1 MPDHAIA
8 DALRERGD
16 RGTPRGN
23 EDVFRRARALADA
36 PSPRDALTTVPD
48 QTRPQSRAALRIVA
62 VITLAAAVVGGA
74 IYLRSPRTTP
84 DHVTTPGTA
93 TPTEPTLITPS
104 PTLAAGC
111 PISQDCPLPE
121 APVSFDVPGLPPG
134 WQQDGDPTR
143 GLVSNNATS
152 LYGWFRAPVPDVAVP
167 GGPAPRRIQIRLH
180 IDRRITEGLRA
191 AWAERPGQ
199 PLGHGRTL
207 YTLTSSTPPVA
218 TPDPSLTLNTAGA
231 DLGGDL
237 SLEATGSGVPA
248 DVLAAAVQSI
258 VVR

>member
-1 MPDHAIA
+1 MH
-8 DALRERGD
+8 LRRS
-16 RGTPRGN
+16 
-23 EDVFRRARALADA
+23 RALADA
-36 PSPRDALTTVPD
+36 PSTSDTLARPVPG
-48 QTRPQSRAALRIVA
+48 AALRIVA
-62 VITLAAAVVGGA
+62 VTSLAAAVVGGA
-74 IYLRSPRTTP
+74 VYLQSPRATP
-84 DHVTTPGTA
+84 DHLATSGTA
-93 TPTEPTLITPS
+93 TPTDPSLAAPS
-104 PTLAAGC
+104 PSLANGC
-111 PISQDCPLPE
+111 PISQDCPLPA
-121 APVSFDVPGLPPG
+121 APVAFDVPGLPPG

-143 GLVSNNATS
+143 GLVANSATS
-152 LYGWFRAPVPDVAVP
+152 LYGWFRAPIADVAIA
-167 GGPAPRRIQIRLH
+167 GGLAPRRIQIRLH

-218 TPDPSLTLNTAGA
+218 VPDPSLTINTAGA

-248 DVLAAAVQSI
+248 DVLAAAIGSI